1 MTNVS
6 LQFSIHLAH
15 ICRFLLYYVQHIQ
28 EFSRKT
34 LSVLVVAPDSARHN
48 RKTGVQLVRMDSAHS
63 DNVAWSDEHRK
74 TNELLFPSDGIP
86 RLNKTILF
94 CTRMLLME
102 AVVNQEQDGELRGV
116 GFASRTSKHVGKL
129 EFLPLKC
136 LGSENFLDYSY

>member
-1 MTNVS
+1 MWLGLMNTGRPMNYCSPVMA
-6 LQFSIHLAH
+6 F
-15 ICRFLLYYVQHIQ
+15 
-28 EFSRKT
+28 
-34 LSVLVVAPDSARHN
+34 PDLT
-48 RKTGVQLVRMDSAHS
+48 K
-63 DNVAWSDEHRK
+63 
-74 TNELLFPSDGIP
+74 P
-86 RLNKTILF
+86 F